1 MREDIA
7 FDSDGTTLRGWLYL
21 PEGAAPFPAVVLT
34 HGFGAVKEQYTDL
47 IAESLAAAGFAALLY
62 DHPNFGA
69 SDGLPR
75 QEIDPWAQIAG
86 YRNAITYLHTR
97 PEVAHDRIGVFG
109 TSYSGGHVL
118 VVGAIDRR
126 VKAVYAQVPVISGG
140 TSLSRFINSEALQG
154 VREMFAADRLARFQ
168 GSEPGLI
175 PLITEEPGQMAA
187 LADRETYAWY
197 QTIEPERLA
206 TWRNEVTVRSVE
218 LLSAYEPADYIARIS
233 PTPLLMVVAQ
243 HDILTHS
250 DLAFAAYERALHPKR
265 LATLPGGHFTV
276 YGKEFATTQ
285 TLTTDF
291 FREHLAR

>member
-7 FDSDGTTLRGWLYL
+7 FDADGTTLRGWLYL

-34 HGFGAVKEQYTDL
+34 HGFGAVKEQYTDVL
-47 IAESLAAAGFAALLY
+47 AEHLAGQGIAALLY

-69 SDGLPR
+69 SDGQPR
-75 QEIDPWAQIAG
+75 QEIDPWAQING
-86 YRNAITYLHTR
+86 YRDAVTYLHTR
-97 PEVAHDRIGVFG
+97 SDVAHDRIGVFG
-109 TSYSGGHVL
+109 SSYSGGHVL

-140 TSLSRFINSEALQG
+140 TSLSRFISSEALQD
-154 VREMFAADRLARFQ
+154 VRAMFAADRLARFQ
-168 GSEPGLI
+168 GAEPGVI
-175 PLITEEPGQMAA
+175 PLITEDPGQMAA
-187 LADRETYAWY
+187 LGDRETYAWY

-206 TWRNEVTVRSVE
+206 TWRNEVTLRSVE

-250 DLAFAAYERALHPKR
+250 DLAFAAYERALPPKR
-265 LATLPGGHFTV
+265 LVTLPGGHFTV
-276 YGKEFATTQ
+276 YNKEFAHTQ
-285 TLTTDF
+285 ELMTAF
-291 FREHLAR
+291 FQEHLGR

>member
-1 MREDIA
+1 MSEEVE
-7 FDSDGTTLRGWLYL
+7 FDADGTTLRGTLHL
-21 PEGAAPFPAVVLT
+21 PEGTGPFPAVVLT
-34 HGFGAVKEQYTDL
+34 HGFGAVKEQYTDV
-47 IAESLAAAGFAALLY
+47 IADSLAAEGFAALLY

-75 QEIDPWAQIAG
+75 QEVDPWAQIDG
-86 YRNAITYLHTR
+86 YRHAVTYLHTR
-97 PEVAHDRIGVFG
+97 ADVAHDRIGVFG

-140 TSLSRFINSEALQG
+140 TSLSRFISSEALQG
-154 VREMFAADRLARFQ
+154 VREMFAQDRLGRFR
-168 GSEPGLI
+168 GAEPGLI
-175 PLITEEPGQMAA
+175 PLITEDPGAMAA

-218 LLSAYEPADYIARIS
+218 LLSGYEPADYIARIS

-265 LATLPGGHFTV
+265 LVTLPGGHFVV
-276 YGKEFATTQ
+276 YNKEFANTQ
-285 TLTTDF
+285 ALAAQF
-291 FREHLAR
+291 FREHLGG